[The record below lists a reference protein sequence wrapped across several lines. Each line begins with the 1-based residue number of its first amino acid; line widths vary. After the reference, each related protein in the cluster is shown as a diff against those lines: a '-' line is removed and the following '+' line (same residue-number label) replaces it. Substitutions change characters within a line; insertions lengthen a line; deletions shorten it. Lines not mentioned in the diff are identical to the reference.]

1 MLGMRPTYKYRF
13 HAGSI
18 LGFPFFAPIQH
29 LRVCPLQ
36 HNSQPKEPP
45 SSNITMH
52 PPTLSSQPSSS
63 SRPHP
68 QRKPSAATKSMS
80 LLSLHV
86 PPFTTVIL
94 TLISFSPY
102 TNCVSTAVSTALPCE
117 ATSDRALATS
127 CKCSTLSKVFSCY
140 TSLCPPDNLNDVFT
154 SQFNSMGCPDAPA
167 LKTATSAK
175 TTGLGSRGVGT
186 TTATAYQGGSATR
199 QAL

>member
-1 MLGMRPTYKYRF
+1 MS
-13 HAGSI
+13 A
-18 LGFPFFAPIQH
+18 PFNTTVNPKNRLPQTSPCIHRLSPLNHSPH
-29 LRVCPLQ
+29 LDRIRSGNPLPQPRVCP
-36 HNSQPKEPP
+36 SCPFT
-45 SSNITMH
+45 S
-52 PPTLSSQPSSS
+52 
-63 SRPHP
+63 
-68 QRKPSAATKSMS
+68 
-80 LLSLHV
+80 

-186 TTATAYQGGSATR
+186 TTATAYQGGSTTR